1 MDTQNDALLFSPS
14 PRSYKLTRHI
24 PISHH
29 PDVIVCGG
37 GPSGVA
43 AAVAAARN
51 GARVLLIERY
61 GFLGGSA
68 TAMQVP
74 AFAPFSDRQK
84 AVVRGIGWEI
94 MTRMQALRGKPLPD
108 PNTYSV
114 PQDNARMDWV
124 PIDAELLKRLYDD
137 LCQEA
142 GVTVLFHT
150 VIPDLVLKTSHRHVA
165 GLPRKGVRGVI
176 LSNKDGLSLAE
187 ASVFIDTTG
196 DADLVARMG
205 SPFEQGDENGRTQ
218 GMTMCFTIAG
228 GNREQYLAYVYKT
241 GDGFLARLIAEARQQ
256 GDYTL
261 PDASL
266 VGMSFK
272 NDTVAGCN
280 MGHLY
285 GFDSTSTLSLSEAER
300 EGRRVVA
307 QLIPFIQKYIP
318 GQENAFL
325 VSSGPQ
331 IGIRESRRIIGEYK
345 LTQEDY
351 LACRSFPDDIARNAY
366 FIDVHAVTTEDAAR
380 AKEPGGKNPFV
391 LAPGQSH
398 GIPYRSLI
406 PIEAR
411 NVLVAGRSLSAD
423 RAVQGAVRVMPL
435 GFAMGEAAG
444 TAAAIAA
451 LHHKGEV
458 RKVNITTL
466 QQRLREQG
474 AWLG

>member
-1 MDTQNDALLFSPS
+1 MDTQNDALPASPY
-14 PRSYKLTRHI
+14 YKLTRYI
-24 PISHH
+24 PTSHH
-29 PDVIVCGG
+29 ADVIVCGG
-37 GPSGVA
+37 GPSGIA
-43 AAVAAARN
+43 AAIAAARN
-51 GARVLLIERY
+51 GAKVLLIERY

-94 MTRMQALRGKPLPD
+94 MTRMQALLGKPLPD

-124 PIDAELLKRLYDD
+124 PIDIERLKRLYDD
-137 LCQEA
+137 MCEEA

-150 VIPDLVLKTSHRHVA
+150 TIPDVVLKRSHRHVA
-165 GLPRKGVRGVI
+165 DPRRAIKSI
-176 LSNKDGLSLAE
+176 LLANKDGLSLAE
-187 ASVFIDTTG
+187 ASIFIDTTG

-205 SPFEQGDENGRTQ
+205 GPFEQGDENGRTQ
-218 GMTMCFTIAG
+218 GMTLCFTIAG

-241 GDGFLARLIAEARQQ
+241 GDGFLAHLIAEARKN

-261 PDASL
+261 ADASL

-285 GFDSTSTLSLSEAER
+285 GFDSTNPASLSNAER

-318 GQENAFL
+318 GQENAYL

-380 AKEPGGKNPFV
+380 AKEPGGKNPFI
-391 LAPGQSH
+391 LQPGQSH

-406 PIEAR
+406 PISAH

-451 LHHKGEV
+451 LEHRGEV
-458 RKVNITTL
+458 RKVDITTL
-466 QQRLREQG
+466 QKRLREQG